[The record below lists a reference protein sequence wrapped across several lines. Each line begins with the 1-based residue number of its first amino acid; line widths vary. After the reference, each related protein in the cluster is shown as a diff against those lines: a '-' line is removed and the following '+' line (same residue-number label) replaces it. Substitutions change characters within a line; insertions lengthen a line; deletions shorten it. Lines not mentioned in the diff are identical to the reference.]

1 MREMDDE
8 EKKKWMRRNCVLHV
22 AAAVQD
28 AAERVREGAAGHLF
42 ALGETRDRFTY
53 FLLLLHLFPFLS
65 FSLPYLSLPTAMR
78 KLNLNELVVGSV
90 VAI

>member
-8 EKKKWMRRNCVLHV
+8 EKKWMRRNCVLHV
-22 AAAVQD
+22 AAWRRCKMLPS
-28 AAERVREGAAGHLF
+28 EREGAAGHLF

>member
-1 MREMDDE
+1 MLPSE
-8 EKKKWMRRNCVLHV
+8 
-22 AAAVQD
+22 
-28 AAERVREGAAGHLF
+28 REGAAGHLF

-53 FLLLLHLFPFLS
+53 FLLLLLHLFPFLS

-78 KLNLNELVVGSV
+78 KLNLNELVVGSA